1 MRIWFYKL
9 FLNNNLLTFAWDVVV
24 VGHRWIHESWN
35 VAFTFPLKQTCKR
48 STHDPLT
55 GLYQENTCCTV
66 HFCSVVHSFLRRCH
80 DLVYFVGDVTFIFLP
95 FELETVWWK
104 TFGKAGEG
112 SLVFPTRGGRHAES
126 WQPRNRR
133 HWKTNTHTK
142 ICMQKQG
149 IIHIYAEAEV
159 NNVLHVIF
167 IYFRP
172 AMSLSLLLLC
182 TYVCHATCTHTHA

>member
-9 FLNNNLLTFAWDVVV
+9 FLNNNLLTFAWDEV

-66 HFCSVVHSFLRRCH
+66 HFCSIVHSFLRRCH

-159 NNVLHVIF
+159 YNVLHVIF

-182 TYVCHATCTHTHA
+182 SYVCHATCTHTHA